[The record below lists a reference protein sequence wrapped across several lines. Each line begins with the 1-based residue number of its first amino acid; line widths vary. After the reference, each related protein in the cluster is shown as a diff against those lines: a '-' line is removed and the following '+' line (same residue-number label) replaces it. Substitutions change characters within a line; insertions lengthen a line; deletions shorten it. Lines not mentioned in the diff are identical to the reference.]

1 MAFMNCRM
9 RSKELK
15 KEVEINVILPVESG
29 APKRVLYLLHGL
41 AGDASSWMR
50 RSSIERYATARDLAV
65 IMPDGG
71 RSYYTDAV
79 HGAERYWSYI
89 SEELPEF
96 VHTIFKLP
104 QGREKTFVAGLSMG
118 GYGALKLG
126 LRHPERFAAAGALSA
141 VADIRLRIASEESAE
156 RRMEFRQIFGGVS
169 RLAADGNDLFV
180 LAADAMKSGAKLPK
194 IISFCGT
201 DDRLLA
207 NNRRF
212 TAHLERLKYPGFHY
226 YERPGRHNWD
236 FWDAHIP
243 EVLDFLVSGK
253 LPE

>member
-1 MAFMNCRM
+1 MAFMNCRLH
-9 RSKELK
+9 SKELK
-15 KEVEINVILPVESG
+15 KEVEINVIYPVASG
-29 APKRVLYLLHGL
+29 VPKRLLYLLHGL

-50 RSSIERYATARDLAV
+50 RTSIERYATTRDIAV

-71 RSYYTDAV
+71 RSYYSDSV
-79 HGAERYWSYI
+79 RGAERYWSYI
-89 SEELPEF
+89 AEELPEF
-96 VHTIFKLP
+96 VHTVFKLP
-104 QGREKTFVAGLSMG
+104 KARKDTFAAGLSMG

-126 LRHPERFAAAGALSA
+126 LRHPERFAAVGALSA
-141 VADIRLRIASEESAE
+141 VADIRLRIDSEENAE

-180 LAADAMKSGAKLPK
+180 LAADAVKSGAKLPK

-201 DDRLLA
+201 EDRLLT

-212 TAHLERLKYPGFHY
+212 TAHLERLKYPDFHY
-226 YERPGRHNWD
+226 YERPGNHNWD
-236 FWDAHIP
+236 FWDAHIT
-243 EVLDFLVSGK
+243 EVLDFLISGK